1 MTEPESAQ
9 AIAETCAAAMWQA
22 DQASQ
27 GLDIALEHIAPG
39 AARLSMTVEPRMIN
53 GTGTCHGGFI
63 FTLADSAFAFA
74 CNTDGLVSVASQ
86 CSISFIRPA
95 RLGERLVAIAE
106 ERHRAG
112 RSGIYDVR
120 VTVGPEVVAEF
131 RGHSRTTGAR
141 LLALPADG

>member
-9 AIAETCAAAMWQA
+9 HTAEACAAAMWQA

-27 GLDIALEHIAPG
+27 GLNIALERIAPG

-74 CNTDGLVSVASQ
+74 CNTTGDVAVASQ

-95 RLGERLVAIAE
+95 RLGERLVATAE

-112 RSGIYDVR
+112 RNGIYDVR
-120 VTVGPEVVAEF
+120 VTAGVELVAEF

-141 LLALPADG
+141 LLALPAKD